1 MDGNLLPSGMAAQAL
16 GQEPQAALPQEGG
29 DADQPQE
36 DARAGAGLILESI
49 IQQGKALLPWL
60 LFVSEQSERA

>member
-36 DARAGAGLILESI
+36 DAGA
-49 IQQGKALLPWL
+49 P
-60 LFVSEQSERA
+60 EQD

>member
-16 GQEPQAALPQEGG
+16 GQEPQAALPQEGR

-36 DARAGAGLILESI
+36 DGGA
-49 IQQGKALLPWL
+49 P
-60 LFVSEQSERA
+60 EQD